1 MRRLAGTA
9 LCALALAGCSS
20 GEEPKQAAPIP
31 QARLAGAPAPLAALH
46 EQANKLLG
54 GGPEAF
60 KARLRTL
67 RGYPVVVNAWGAW
80 CTPCRAEFP
89 HLRSQAIALAKE
101 VAFIGVDVN
110 DNDGD
115 ARDFLREQPVTYPSY
130 RDPDSKIAALFHA
143 VQGLPATA
151 FYDRRGRLAYLHQG
165 PYRDERRLR
174 QDIERYAR

>member
-1 MRRLAGTA
+1 MRRIAGSA

-20 GEEPKQAAPIP
+20 GDEPKQASPIP

-46 EQANKLLG
+46 DQAGKLLG

-60 KARLRTL
+60 KARLREL
-67 RGYPVVVNAWGAW
+67 RGHPVVVNALGAW
-80 CTPCRAEFP
+80 CAPCRAEFP
-89 HLRSQAIALAKE
+89 VLRSQGIELAKE

-115 ARDFLREQPVTYPSY
+115 AREFLREQPVTYPSY

-143 VQGLPATA
+143 LQGLPATA

-165 PYRDERRLR
+165 PYRDERRLA
-174 QDIERYAR
+174 QDIDRYAR